1 MKETTAK
8 TQLSFPFMLNNN
20 HLKLIAML
28 AMLCDHVGLHL
39 LPQFPFLR
47 IIGRLAYP
55 IFAYMIAEGCTHTRS
70 KAKYLR
76 NLALLALLCQAVYFF
91 AMGSLYQSILVTFS
105 LSVVTICCFDAA
117 RKHKSSAYYL
127 LLCAELITVCVICVA
142 LPKLR
147 VLRDFSIDYGLPG
160 VLFPVAVYIAPKKSW
175 KLLAAAIMLVCL
187 GYTLGGIQWYGL
199 CALLLL
205 ALYDGTRGKHNLKYL
220 FYIFYPAHLV
230 IIYLIGLFM

>member
-1 MKETTAK
+1 MQEATPSAKHTA
-8 TQLSFPFMLNNN
+8 LGLLNNN

-39 LPQFPFLR
+39 LPEFPVLR

-55 IFAYMIAEGCTHTRS
+55 IFAYMIAEGCTYTRS

-105 LSVVTICCFDAA
+105 LSVITIYCFDAA
-117 RKHKSSAYYL
+117 RKHKRPAYYL
-127 LLCAELITVCVICVA
+127 LLCAELILICVICYF
-142 LPKLR
+142 LPGLR
-147 VLRDFSIDYGLPG
+147 ILRDFDIDYGLCG
-160 VLFPVAVYIAPKKSW
+160 VLLPVAVYIAPSKPW
-175 KLLAAAIMLVCL
+175 KLLAAAVMLVGL
-187 GYTLGGIQWYGL
+187 GYTYGGIQWYGL

-205 ALYDGTRGKHNLKYL
+205 ALYDGTRGKYKLKYL
-220 FYIFYPAHLV
+220 FYIFYPVHLAV
-230 IIYLIGLFM
+230 IYLIGLLL